1 MTCSPKTDPATMRV
15 RQPQTGRRRT
25 LGEEK
30 APHPRADSPHAAP
43 GRGGAGRWNHAPGSR
58 QGAWYQR
65 GHLPSVEESLR
76 WYADGLYEAPAGAGE
91 GERSPQEDRCR
102 SGSGHQHPKGG
113 EPGKLLSPARR
124 RAAVKHVR
132 RKLEISERR
141 ACRVIGQPRATQRYR
156 SRRTTEDWA
165 LLKEILALSAKNP
178 RYGYRRVW
186 ALLRKEGFH
195 VNKKRVHRLWREAG
209 LRVPARQRK
218 RRRLRAGGSEDGCT
232 RMRAEYKG
240 YLWSYD
246 FVMDRPD
253 DGCRLKMLLL
263 VHEEHTREYLY
274 IGVERSFTAQS
285 VVKVLTTLFEERG
298 EPALIRS
305 DNGPEFI
312 VRAVRRWLEVC

>member
-1 MTCSPKTDPATMRV
+1 MSPGALALSLRFQRLSGPFEGPYYQTPGLLTRSIIFCFLYSAGIMTCSPKTDPATMRV

-30 APHPRADSPHAAP
+30 APHPRADSPHATP

-113 EPGKLLSPARR
+113 ESGKLLSPARR

-218 RRRLRAGGSEDGCT
+218 RRRLRAGGSENGCT
-232 RMRAEYKG
+232 RMQAE
-240 YLWSYD
+240 
-246 FVMDRPD
+246 
-253 DGCRLKMLLL
+253 
-263 VHEEHTREYLY
+263 
-274 IGVERSFTAQS
+274 
-285 VVKVLTTLFEERG
+285 
-298 EPALIRS
+298 
-305 DNGPEFI
+305 
-312 VRAVRRWLEVC
+312 